1 MNKPDP
7 NKVKPRQAVAYSALT
22 VILLVFIVQ
31 AGFSMILNIVRN
43 IDYCNK
49 LQIINREYKE
59 AQKKNKNL
67 QYELQSYNT
76 AKSLEAIARNNLKMA
91 AKDEVLIII
100 NQPNKEEDEQS
111 SNENN
116 KFLEF
121 FEKFQNKFN
130 NDMTPDKSPD

>member
-76 AKSLEAIARNNLKMA
+76 AKSLEAIARNSLKMA
-91 AKDEVLIII
+91 ANNEILLLINAEDLEAAEKQQPVKKEKVKKPVVNSISRRRI
-100 NQPNKEEDEQS
+100 NQ
-111 SNENN
+111 
-116 KFLEF
+116 
-121 FEKFQNKFN
+121 
-130 NDMTPDKSPD
+130 

>member
-43 IDYCNK
+43 IDYYNK

-91 AKDEVLIII
+91 ANNEILLLI
-100 NQPNKEEDEQS
+100 NAEDMEAAEKQQPVKKEKVKKPVVNSISRRRIHQ
-111 SNENN
+111 
-116 KFLEF
+116 
-121 FEKFQNKFN
+121 
-130 NDMTPDKSPD
+130 

>member
-91 AKDEVLIII
+91 ANNEILLLINEEDLESAEKQQPVKKEKVKKPVVNSISRRRI
-100 NQPNKEEDEQS
+100 NQ
-111 SNENN
+111 
-116 KFLEF
+116 
-121 FEKFQNKFN
+121 
-130 NDMTPDKSPD
+130 

>member
-1 MNKPDP
+1 MNKPAP

-91 AKDEVLIII
+91 ANNEILLLINAEDLEAAEKQQPVKKAKVKKPVVNSISRRRI
-100 NQPNKEEDEQS
+100 NQ
-111 SNENN
+111 
-116 KFLEF
+116 
-121 FEKFQNKFN
+121 
-130 NDMTPDKSPD
+130 

>member
-22 VILLVFIVQ
+22 VLLLIFIVQ

-49 LQIINREYKE
+49 LQIINREYRE

-91 AKDEVLIII
+91 ANNEILLIINAEDLESAEEQKPAKKAKVKKPVVNSI
-100 NQPNKEEDEQS
+100 SRRRTNQ
-111 SNENN
+111 
-116 KFLEF
+116 
-121 FEKFQNKFN
+121 
-130 NDMTPDKSPD
+130 